1 MKSLFM
7 NCTECYGD
15 GYVTIDLNDT
25 HIPYEQNPVDFACM
39 SCDGK
44 GIALD
49 KEEVEDRIGII
60 DDMIEGMQTRMR
72 LHSDFIMTAKKGL
85 LHELADFNF
94 ASGIITLQND
104 SDGRGDYIA
113 KWEHTLPRPTDEQL
127 GTL

>member
-7 NCTECYGD
+7 NCPECYGD

-49 KEEVEDRIGII
+49 KDEVEDRIGII
-60 DDMIEGMQTRMR
+60 DDMIEGMQVRMR
-72 LHSDFIMTAKKGL
+72 GHSTFIMQLKKGML
-85 LHELADFNF
+85 YELAEKYIDKLDTC
-94 ASGIITLQND
+94 ARAL
-104 SDGRGDYIA
+104 GRLINYKNKLHNLA
-113 KWEHTLPRPTDEQL
+113 KN
-127 GTL
+127 